1 MKLVHHESY
10 HLVYHYM
17 CIFCR
22 ESLHKFKNIVSE
34 KEYWDK
40 LEETR
45 YEEIFSCQYCSI
57 MFFDKQKKDRHIEIV
72 HMKNPD
78 YLFNCNELECGRAF
92 GSKQALSYHIE
103 SFHEQK
109 DLNILCQICE
119 KYFKLNQNLDVH
131 MRAVHSD
138 VSFNCELCMAEFK
151 RQSNLNHHYEVVHD
165 TAINKI
171 YLFDNPGSVEYFQC
185 SVCQNT
191 FREKRTLNHHL
202 KIVHCKDG

>member
-1 MKLVHHESY
+1 
-10 HLVYHYM
+10 
-17 CIFCR
+17 
-22 ESLHKFKNIVSE
+22 
-34 KEYWDK
+34 
-40 LEETR
+40 
-45 YEEIFSCQYCSI
+45 
-57 MFFDKQKKDRHIEIV
+57 
-72 HMKNPD
+72 
-78 YLFNCNELECGRAF
+78 
-92 GSKQALSYHIE
+92 
-103 SFHEQK
+103 
-109 DLNILCQICE
+109 
-119 KYFKLNQNLDVH
+119 

-202 KIVHCKDG
+202 KIVQCKDGQPVLNCDLCDFTVC